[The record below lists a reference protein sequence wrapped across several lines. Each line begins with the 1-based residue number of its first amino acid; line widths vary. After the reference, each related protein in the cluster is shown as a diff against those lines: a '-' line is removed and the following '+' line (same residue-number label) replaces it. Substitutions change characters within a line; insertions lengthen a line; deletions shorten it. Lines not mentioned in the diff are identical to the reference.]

1 MTTTRNSQRGYSL
14 RIAEMI
20 RAGDPEHVGVK
31 LGRICLAQNI
41 PVHEVAAR
49 LGVSRQAVYQWF
61 AGRFYPKAEQEVRIK
76 TLLAELSG
84 HRS

>member
-1 MTTTRNSQRGYSL
+1 MTTTRNFQRGYSL

-41 PVHEVAAR
+41 PVQEVAAR
-49 LGVSRQAVYQWF
+49 LGVSKQAVYQWF
-61 AGRFYPKAEQEVRIK
+61 AGRFYPKSEQVARIEA
-76 TLLAELSG
+76 LLAELGG